1 MEQPDGIRKY
11 RDFYEMKP
19 GAGFVQ
25 KEFGYYCLENWYAQ
39 GLPRDANLKEFFGYD
54 EPGRA
59 DLYGLGGCEAAF
71 VPEFETKVLRTDGPH
86 EYVQDFAG
94 RTLKCF
100 TGRRRG
106 FMPEYVDHPVKDERT
121 FHELCAWRMQP
132 DTPERLADM
141 DAYLPDFV
149 KKQQQGMFI
158 GQLVVGGY
166 MYLRALIG
174 PADLPLMFY
183 DDPDLI
189 HLCMQA
195 WFNLA
200 DHVTAYHQRQVK
212 VDELFISEDIC
223 YNHGSLISP
232 NMIREFLFPYYQQL
246 IANMRRRQPGHT
258 LHIQVDTD
266 GRAMDVIDLYRE
278 IGMRFLSP
286 CEVASGCDVM
296 ALGQQYPDMRFSG
309 GVDKRVLAQG
319 KDAIDRMVDRIFPAM
334 QRRGGYL
341 PTCDHGVPE
350 EVSLENYL
358 HYRKRCREF
367 A

>member
-1 MEQPDGIRKY
+1 
-11 RDFYEMKP
+11 
-19 GAGFVQ
+19 
-25 KEFGYYCLENWYAQ
+25 
-39 GLPRDANLKEFFGYD
+39 
-54 EPGRA
+54 
-59 DLYGLGGCEAAF
+59 
-71 VPEFETKVLRTDGPH
+71 
-86 EYVQDFAG
+86 
-94 RTLKCF
+94 
-100 TGRRRG
+100 
-106 FMPEYVDHPVKDERT
+106 
-121 FHELCAWRMQP
+121 
-132 DTPERLADM
+132 M

-174 PADLPLMFY
+174 PAELPLMFY

-286 CEVASGCDVM
+286 CEVASGCDVV